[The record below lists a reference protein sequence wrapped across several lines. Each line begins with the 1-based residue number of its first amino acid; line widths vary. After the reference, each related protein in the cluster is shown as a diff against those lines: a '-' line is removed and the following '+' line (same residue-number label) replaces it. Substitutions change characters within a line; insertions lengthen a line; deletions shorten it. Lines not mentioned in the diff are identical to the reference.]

1 MNAKQTLSVAALCLT
16 MAACN
21 TGKNGGQTMGCR
33 APTSTSMPAA
43 DG

>member
-1 MNAKQTLSVAALCLT
+1 MNAKQIVSVAALCLT

-21 TGKNGGQTMGCR
+21 NGKDGAQTMGI
-33 APTSTSMPAA
+33 STSMPAA